1 MLCKTTDLHV
11 FLQMLQELDL
21 ENRKTDRKRP
31 QWLEFRRTS
40 GQINEK
46 ARGIRKT
53 NTRGAR
59 KRCPGWHFQ
68 DFGQDAEKQAQRARK
83 INLNILQNMKKL
95 QNIGKHQRAW
105 AKSATNRN
113 MRVGR
118 PNMAPPQYLPMRGRR
133 GEVSDEI
140 GR

>member
-1 MLCKTTDLHV
+1 M
-11 FLQMLQELDL
+11 
-21 ENRKTDRKRP
+21 RKT
-31 QWLEFRRTS
+31 Q
-40 GQINEK
+40 
-46 ARGIRKT
+46 GIRKET
-53 NTRGAR
+53 LPGRENGAR
-59 KRCPGWHFQ
+59 ADIFKILVKMR
-68 DFGQDAEKQAQRARK
+68 KKAQRARK